1 MDHFDRNASHS
12 ALRRARYPASTT
24 QLCEELGAPIETSHH
39 DRGGYWHAEKVYR
52 NRPETDEEMIVIRIN
67 IMLKS
72 DLDS

>member
-1 MDHFDRNASHS
+1 MDHFDRDASHS
-12 ALRRARYPASTT
+12 VLRRAHYPVSTT
-24 QLCEELGAPIETSHH
+24 QLCEELGAPIETFHH
-39 DRGGYWHAEKVYR
+39 DRGGYWYAEKVCG